1 VSTLPPP
8 AALLLSCCCPLAV
21 LQVKG
26 KRRVLLF
33 DPTECFTLEMG
44 EGNTRIIFN
53 PKPCQYNPPS
63 HRATQLPP
71 PHAHRHTDFDVKNR
85 DQSSY
90 PFADSSSAY
99 RELFPASRLPSS
111 VCCLWRVGGGCAEAD
126 RCVVLCA
133 GCCCCCCCRHHLL
146 HAAALCPAHVRARCP
161 VRDVLGA
168 VPQATRPVGVPGL
181 PPAGVPDLL
190 HAGACAWPRC
200 DGRDAE
206 LRAPEEL
213 KSFQSIK

>member
-90 PFADSSSAY
+90 PFTDSSSAY
-99 RELFPASRLPSS
+99 RELSLSRQPTPLL
-111 VCCLWRVGGGCAEAD
+111 CL
-126 RCVVLCA
+126 LS
-133 GCCCCCCCRHHLL
+133 L
-146 HAAALCPAHVRARCP
+146 
-161 VRDVLGA
+161 
-168 VPQATRPVGVPGL
+168 
-181 PPAGVPDLL
+181 
-190 HAGACAWPRC
+190 AGA
-200 DGRDAE
+200 GRV
-206 LRAPEEL
+206 R
-213 KSFQSIK
+213 